1 MKVFFLFPEILD
13 QQEADRRNVPRRD
26 ADSVSL
32 VQPLGVGAVLVFHVR
47 VAADARRRHPR

>member
-1 MKVFFLFPEILD
+1 MKVFFLFPEIFD

-47 VAADARRRHPR
+47 VAADARR